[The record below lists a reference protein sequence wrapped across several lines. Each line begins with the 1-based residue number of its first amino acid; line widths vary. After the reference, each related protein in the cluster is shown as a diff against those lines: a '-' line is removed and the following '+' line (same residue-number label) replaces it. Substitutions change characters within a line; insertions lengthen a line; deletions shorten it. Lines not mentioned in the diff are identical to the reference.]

1 MTDAPEIRTNVT
13 KRILVPFDGSEPAE
27 AALELAVDLHD
38 ETEIVVVYVLDPMID
53 YSRRRAFPG
62 YTMADEFKNERERA
76 EALLEEVE
84 EKWAE
89 EHGSLET
96 DIDAGSPARAIVSYV
111 EDEGIDQIVMG
122 SHGRDRA
129 ARILLGSVAETVA
142 RRSPVPVTIV
152 R

>member
-1 MTDAPEIRTNVT
+1 MSE
-13 KRILVPFDGSEPAE
+13 RILVPFDGSEPAE

-38 ETEIVVVYVLDPMID
+38 GAEIVVLFVIDPMID

-62 YTMADEFKNERERA
+62 YTAADQFKNERERA
-76 EALLEEVE
+76 EAILEA
-84 EKWAE
+84 AE
-89 EHGSLET
+89 ENWADEHDELET
-96 DIDAGSPARAIVSYV
+96 DIVAGSPARAIVSYV
-111 EDEGIDQIVMG
+111 EDEDVDQVVMG

-142 RRSPVPVTIV
+142 RRSPVPVTIA

>member
-1 MTDAPEIRTNVT
+1 MS

-38 ETEIVVVYVLDPMID
+38 EAEIVVLYVLDPMID

-76 EALLEEVE
+76 EALLEAAKKRWGGERDN
-84 EKWAE
+84 
-89 EHGSLET
+89 LET
-96 DIDAGSPARAIVSYV
+96 DIDAGSPARAIVRYV
-111 EDEGIDQIVMG
+111 DEEDIDHVVMG

-129 ARILLGSVAETVA
+129 ARILLGSVAENVA
-142 RRSPVPVTIV
+142 RRSPVPVTIA